1 MSILEAIF
9 YGIVQGLAEFLPIS
23 SSGHLAAIQNL
34 FGGKNLETDFFTFDV
49 LLHLGTLAAVMLVYR
64 KDVFKLIKGFFSL
77 VKKIFKG
84 KLKNGLE
91 KYEKLVICLVIATLP
106 LIPAAFVK
114 DYVEALYGMT
124 KVIGV
129 LLIINGLMLFVSDK
143 LAKKQGGEITQKRAL
158 GIGLVQLCGLL
169 PGISRSG
176 STITGGLL
184 LGVERKEAVKF
195 SFLLSIPAI
204 VGANILSVF
213 DLAEHPISSSEI
225 LPYVIG
231 MITAAIAGIAAIKLL
246 EYITNKNKFGV
257 FTVYC
262 AAVGVLL
269 LIFG

>member
-1 MSILEAIF
+1 MTIIEAIF

-23 SSGHLAAIQNL
+23 SSGHLSAFQNL
-34 FGGKNLETDFFTFDV
+34 FGGKDLETDFFTFDI
-49 LLHLGTLAAVMLVYR
+49 LLHLGTLAAVLLVYR
-64 KDVFKLIKGFFSL
+64 KDVLELIKGFFSL
-77 VKKIFKG
+77 VKKVIKG
-84 KLKNGLE
+84 ELKNGLE
-91 KYEKLVICLVIATLP
+91 KYERLVVCLVIATLP

-129 LLIINGLMLFVSDK
+129 LLIFNGMMLFISDK
-143 LAKKQGGEITQKRAL
+143 LAKKQGGEVTEKRAL

-184 LGVERKEAVKF
+184 LGVDRKEAVKF

-204 VGANILSVF
+204 VGANILSIF
-213 DLAEHPISSSEI
+213 DLADNPIASTDI
-225 LPYVIG
+225 LPYAIG
-231 MITAAIAGIAAIKLL
+231 TLTAAISGVAAIKLL
-246 EYITNKNKFGV
+246 QYITNKNKFGV
-257 FTVYC
+257 FTIYC
-262 AAVGVLL
+262 VAVGVLL